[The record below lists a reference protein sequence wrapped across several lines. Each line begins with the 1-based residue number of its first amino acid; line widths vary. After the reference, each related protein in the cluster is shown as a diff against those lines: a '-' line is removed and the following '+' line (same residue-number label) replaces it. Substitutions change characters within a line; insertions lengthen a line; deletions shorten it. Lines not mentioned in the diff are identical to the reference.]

1 MVAIQYPYMYTVQTF
16 PGEFNLN
23 KITENHLLQSNEFK
37 SNNMY
42 GKFTCRVTE
51 NHLLQSGE
59 IKSNNIYGK
68 PTCRG

>member
-1 MVAIQYPYMYTVQTF
+1 MYTVQTF
-16 PGEFNLN
+16 PGEFKLN
-23 KITENHLLQSNEFK
+23 KITENYLLQSGEFK

-42 GKFTCRVTE
+42 GKPTCRVTE
-51 NHLLQSGE
+51 NHHLQSGE